1 MSEAPRTVATPPPS
15 ALVVD
20 DDAGV
25 RGTCERVLRSMGLRV
40 QSSDGPSGAFTRLAQ
55 ARFDLVLTDLS
66 MPDPG
71 DGERLI
77 AELRHRDPD
86 VDIIVMTGFPALESA
101 VSSLRHG
108 VYDYL
113 VKPFGPAAFETAV
126 SRCLEKRGLSAA
138 LAREKSLRAE
148 LASAYSELQKVER
161 VKEAL
166 LSRVSHELRSPLFR
180 GFLALGSLEGAP
192 FGVGAVSELHAA
204 LSRLQALVEDLL
216 SAAAAQGGAG
226 PCRRDVVD
234 LGGLLEGLARDF
246 RQEGAQ
252 RSVGV
257 EVSVEPSAAALR
269 GDSELLRTAFRH
281 LLQNAVRF
289 TRPGTTVRVRA
300 GREGGGTR
308 VSFVDQGSGI
318 AAGELPR
325 VFDGFYQ
332 AAEVMSR
339 GMGGVGLGLAIAR
352 SAAEAHGGTVWVESR
367 EGKGSTFV
375 LHVPGAA
382 G

>member
-1 MSEAPRTVATPPPS
+1 MSEGPRAAVAPPSS

-25 RGTCERVLRSMGLRV
+25 RGTCERTLRSMGLHV
-40 QSSDGPSGAFTRLAQ
+40 QSSDGPSGAFARLAQ
-55 ARFDLVLTDLS
+55 TRFDLVLTDLA

-86 VDIIVMTGFPALESA
+86 VDILVMTGFPALESA

-113 VKPFGPAAFETAV
+113 VKPFGPVALETAV
-126 SRCLEKRGLSAA
+126 SRCLEKRSLSAA

-161 VKEAL
+161 VKEAI

-180 GFLALGSLEGAP
+180 GFLALGALEAAP
-192 FGVGAVSELHAA
+192 VGTGPVSELRRS

-216 SAAAAQGGAG
+216 SAAAARGGAG

-234 LGGLLEGLARDF
+234 LAGLLEDLARDF
-246 RQEGAQ
+246 RPEGAR

-257 EVSVEPSAAALR
+257 ELSVEPAAAALR
-269 GDSELLRTAFRH
+269 GDAELLRAAFRH

-308 VSFVDQGSGI
+308 VSFADQGPGI
-318 AAGELPR
+318 AAGEQSR

-332 AAEVMSR
+332 AAEYMSR
-339 GMGGVGLGLAIAR
+339 GMGGVGLGLAIVR
-352 SAAEAHGGTVWVESR
+352 SAAEAHGGTVRVESR

-375 LHVPGAA
+375 VHVPGAA